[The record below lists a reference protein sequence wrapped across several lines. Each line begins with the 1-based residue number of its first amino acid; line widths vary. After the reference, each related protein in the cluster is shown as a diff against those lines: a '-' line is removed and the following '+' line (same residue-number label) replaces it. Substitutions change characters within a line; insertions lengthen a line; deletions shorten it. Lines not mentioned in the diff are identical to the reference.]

1 MSLHVQELEGVF
13 LPILLSFSYY
23 SFSPTICLIVPRYT
37 LPERTL
43 KDQILLLYVAKLF
56 VVLAL
61 GKISRNRDT
70 VNWLIALKGACFQ
83 SHDFDC
89 QVVFTVRFHILSHNA
104 LYMLSTLFKWSF
116 LKRFDFFVVVVVVA
130 AAVRKADIYREG
142 ATEKKILCLLDHS
155 PQAATM
161 PGNECPNGIPVDARN
176 SATKPSCLAL
186 KWVLSLDYPTM

>member
-116 LKRFDFFVVVVVVA
+116 LKRFDFFLLLLLWLLLLE
-130 AAVRKADIYREG
+130 RQIY
-142 ATEKKILCLLDHS
+142 TEKELQRKRSSVCWTTPLKRPLCLEMSAQMGYQWMQEIQPLSHRAWPS
-155 PQAATM
+155 
-161 PGNECPNGIPVDARN
+161 NEF
-176 SATKPSCLAL
+176 
-186 KWVLSLDYPTM
+186 